1 MIKVI
6 VVTPTGEKLKE
17 EVDYLAIQS
26 DDGSRGFLT
35 NHTPLIAKISKGY
48 LRFTKEDKEIYVGIL
63 QGVFDINNNIAT
75 VVSQHAEIGTNYEET
90 MNLIE
95 KLQQEKLVESRRKMI
110 TFVEAERDLALA
122 IKEIK
127 ASEL

>member
-1 MIKVI
+1 M
-6 VVTPTGEKLKE
+6 
-17 EVDYLAIQS
+17 S
-26 DDGSRGFLT
+26 
-35 NHTPLIAKISKGY
+35 
-48 LRFTKEDKEIYVGIL
+48 
-63 QGVFDINNNIAT
+63 
-75 VVSQHAEIGTNYEET
+75 
-90 MNLIE
+90 LIE

>member
-1 MIKVI
+1 
-6 VVTPTGEKLKE
+6 
-17 EVDYLAIQS
+17 
-26 DDGSRGFLT
+26 
-35 NHTPLIAKISKGY
+35 
-48 LRFTKEDKEIYVGIL
+48 LRFTKEDKDIYVGIL
-63 QGVFDINNNIAT
+63 QGIFDINNNIAT

-90 MNLIE
+90 MSLIE